1 MKIVTER
8 LNEVLNLPT
17 VLKNYF
23 PDSRVGILDIETTGL
38 SPTQHQVIIG
48 GILVFDRN
56 ETGTIRQFFA
66 EQPKE
71 EKDLLFSYLKEV
83 KKCDFLVTYNG
94 KAFDMN
100 FLGIR
105 GSKLGLDV
113 SSFPYNLDLYLLIK
127 SASNLRSKL
136 PNLKQITIE
145 GYLGLG
151 AQRSDTISGKES
163 IELYQEYIR
172 TGNEEA
178 REKIL
183 LHNRDDL
190 YQLYKLLDIVDDCD
204 MEKGFHH
211 LGFPGTSNLQITQTK
226 RGLHYLQIE
235 GIQRNNAVSYYS
247 FGDFGE
253 ALQISF
259 DKHTKAFQIMVPIF
273 QREGSYFLDLEAL
286 SLGDNPLVEADS
298 YENGFLILEEQGQFN
313 YKSLNEFIRV
323 LVKKIGKDIEGI
335 K

>member
-1 MKIVTER
+1 MKLISEN
-8 LNEVLNLPT
+8 LNGTLNLPT
-17 VLKNYF
+17 ALRDHF
-23 PDSRVGILDIETTGL
+23 PNCRVGVLDIETTGL
-38 SPTQHQVIIG
+38 SPSQHKVLPG
-48 GILVFDRN
+48 GILVFEDN
-56 ETGTIRQFFA
+56 SLATILQFFA
-66 EQPKE
+66 EQPQE
-71 EKDLLFSYLKEV
+71 EKALLSSYIEEI
-83 KKCDFLVTYNG
+83 KKCDLLITYNG

-105 GSKLGLDV
+105 GNKLGLDV
-113 SSFPYNLDLYLLIK
+113 SGFPYNLDLYLLIK
-127 SASNLRSKL
+127 SASDLRNKL
-136 PNLKQITIE
+136 PNLKQVTIE
-145 GYLGLG
+145 GYLGLS
-151 AQRSDTISGKES
+151 AQRSDTISGGES
-163 IELYQEYIR
+163 VELYQDYIT
-172 TGNEEA
+172 TGNVES

-211 LGFPGTSNLQITQTK
+211 LGFPGTTDLQITQTK
-226 RGLHYLQIE
+226 RGLHYLKIE

-253 ALQISF
+253 SLQISF
-259 DKHTKAFQIMVPIF
+259 DKPTKAFQIMVPIS

-286 SLGDNPLVEADS
+286 NLGDNLLVQADS

-313 YKSLNEFIRV
+313 YKSLNEFIRI
-323 LVKKIGKDIEGI
+323 LVKKIGKDIENI